1 AFSRSSLAAS
11 LALTAAMRP
20 SSWMSS
26 TTLLDCSDKL
36 GVEAERLLVRGLDEA
51 CSEELLRIP
60 SWFALM
66 VITLRETWS
75 DARRACGATCR
86 QPVSRCDL
94 PDVFRYG
101 EPAAV
106 ERRRKSVT
114 AHAILRS
121 RRSHAHFAS

>member
-1 AFSRSSLAAS
+1 
-11 LALTAAMRP
+11 MRP
-20 SSWMSS
+20 SSWTSS
-26 TTLLDCSDKL
+26 TTLLDCSDRL
-36 GVEAERLLVRGLDEA
+36 GVDAERLLARVLEEV

-75 DARRACGATCR
+75 DARRECRTTCR

-101 EPAAV
+101 GPPPLG
-106 ERRRKSVT
+106 RRRKTGT
-114 AHAILRS
+114 APPD
-121 RRSHAHFAS
+121 F